1 MIDPV
6 SGMDMSQFAAPP
18 QQRGS
23 DVPPGTPI
31 MRVTPQPAQAK
42 GVDPVSGIDF
52 DQSQFPPIPAPPVKA
67 TAGGMMRNIGAGLQE
82 GAAGTMNFVS
92 DPFGN
97 SIGKIVPTAAVF
109 AHDVLA
115 PHFGGRRFT
124 DEERNQLLGD
134 TVPQPGTR
142 VVNAIDTAGGAPT
155 PEQVPAVGPERAV
168 RAGVAGAAGMAGL
181 GPAGPVL
188 NAAMGA
194 GGALAADQVEQS
206 PSIPEYAKPI
216 ASLAANVAGNAAVG
230 GGAAAASKV
239 GGGGARIGGNLGIG
253 PKEMVGNTKA
263 TSAQMDA
270 IGQQLLH
277 AAGPEGQDALAAA
290 TAQPGMGA
298 TDQPIPNFHPTTAQ
312 AMAGEG
318 VPPQGIAEMDKAARV
333 ANPVPFN
340 ERATA
345 HNNALVNVVRNP
357 AGDIP
362 DTAEPAMLGQYFTK
376 QLQDIDA
383 QHAGDLAA
391 GQRTI
396 AQAGEQAAQQTSS
409 AVQGITRAVGGT
421 TAPDVTGQA
430 IRTSLTD
437 RNASARAAESK
448 LWGEIDPEG
457 KLALPLGTVQQTARS
472 LMKDID
478 PNLGDQLGPQES
490 LILKGAAALPDV
502 VPFKDAQRLRSNIGQ
517 AERTLR
523 ATPGNEQSLRRL
535 GLLKSSLDDAITNGV
550 DAVGRGNDQT
560 GVVGGSNVLG
570 HPGSGDLGSQPGS
583 DQRSAAPVGVPER
596 VRGPGENQQVGGP
609 PAGNSQV
616 AAPAAT
622 QGTAGRLRQAETLTD
637 FLISRGGVKDQGG
650 EMRAADLQTVHH
662 QMGGRLINNTRGMPL
677 DYAREAAAEAGFI
690 RPNADLNEFLDA
702 VTSQK
707 PVHRISDA
715 ADAALAARQAREAA
729 LTSHAR
735 LNAGANI
742 DDAVQASGVRLS
754 PAEQEHA
761 IDLHMQGMDPADAVQ
776 QAARAGEEN
785 ILQRNAEYNAV
796 GSPGVPL
803 AARQA
808 EMPQMR
814 PQGVAPNFNADAAG
828 RYSAAR
834 QSTLERKQT
843 FGQGPVGAVLR
854 PGRQGAEFN
863 VENAA
868 VARQFLTGNFTE
880 PARVQAFK
888 DAVGGEPQAV
898 DAMREALVSD
908 LRQRRIINEE
918 GMVQPDRLNAWL
930 QPEARGRTVDL
941 FPGLREQLGSAEAA
955 QRTYDQT
962 VADHVARLDA
972 FNKQAAADHI
982 AEVTAFKKTGGQFV
996 ASEPI
1001 DALKRLFASKTRTQ
1015 DFQDVV
1021 NQAKGNPDVL
1031 DGLKRL
1037 TADYIEQRF
1046 SGAKPSGD
1054 DTDFLKAAQFRKFI
1068 DERREPLKV
1077 IFGGQGIQNL
1087 EMVAAKL
1094 RQQAAASAMP
1104 ATPGSDTAQKLSGL
1118 AKMGM
1123 HAGGAGMATT
1133 AFAVVGEH
1141 LMEHLGS
1148 LATHSPIVAAVAA
1161 PVGIIGGLLANTL
1174 RQAAIKTRADL
1185 IREAMLN
1192 PALAKELM
1200 TRATASKALSQMS
1213 QRRIARAIQAAT
1225 INNAIGQSNQES
1237 KK

>member
-18 QQRGS
+18 PQQGS
-23 DVPPGTPI
+23 DVPPGTP
-31 MRVTPQPAQAK
+31 MMKVTPQPAQAAK

-52 DQSQFPPIPAPPVKA
+52 DQSQFPPIPTPPVKA
-67 TAGGMMRNIGAGLQE
+67 TPGGMMRNIGAGLQE
-82 GAAGTMNFVS
+82 GAAGTMNVLS

-97 SIGKIVPTAAVF
+97 LVGKPLATAAVF

-124 DEERNQLLGD
+124 DEERNQLLND

-155 PEQVPAVGPERAV
+155 PEQVPSVGAERAV
-168 RAGVAGAAGMAGL
+168 RAGVAGASGMAGL

-216 ASLAANVAGNAAVG
+216 ASLGANIAGNAIVG
-230 GGAAAASKV
+230 GGAAGVSKV
-239 GGGGARIGGNLGIG
+239 YNGATRIGGNLGIG
-253 PKEMVGNTKA
+253 RKEMVGSAPA
-263 TSAQMDA
+263 TATQIETVGGRIADA
-270 IGQQLLH
+270 L
-277 AAGPEGQDALAAA
+277 GPEGQDALSAA

-298 TDQPIPNFHPTTAQ
+298 PSNGEIVPGSQPTTAQ
-312 AMAGEG
+312 IAPTPAM
-318 VPPQGIAEMDKAARV
+318 VEMDKASRV
-333 ANPVPFN
+333 ANPAEFN
-340 ERATA
+340 ARAA
-345 HNNALVNVVRNP
+345 AQNNARVEAVRGLAP
-357 AGDIP
+357 EE
-362 DTAEPAMLGQYFTK
+362 AEPALLGQYFTK

-396 AQAGEQAAQQTSS
+396 AQEGEQATQQARNT
-409 AVQGITRAVGGT
+409 VQGVTQAVGGT
-421 TAPDVTGQA
+421 TAPDVTGET
-430 IRTSLTD
+430 IRTSLAD

-448 LWGEIDPEG
+448 LWQSIDPEG
-457 KLALPLGTVQQTARS
+457 KLALPLGDVQQTARS

-523 ATPGNEQSLRRL
+523 AMPGNEQSLRRL
-535 GLLKSSLDDAITNGV
+535 GLLKSSLDDAIANGV
-550 DAVGRGNDQT
+550 DAAGGGSGQA
-560 GVVGGSNVLG
+560 GVVEGQNGLG
-570 HPGSGDLGSQPGS
+570 YPGEG
-583 DQRSAAPVGVPER
+583 
-596 VRGPGENQQVGGP
+596 VRGPLPGGNP
-609 PAGNSQV
+609 GPAAAPGLPERAGSPDEAGRGGGLGAGNSPV
-616 AAPAAT
+616 AAPAAV
-622 QGTAGRLRQAETLTD
+622 QGSASDGGLT
-637 FLISRGGVKDQGG
+637 
-650 EMRAADLQTVHH
+650 
-662 QMGGRLINNTRGMPL
+662 
-677 DYAREAAAEAGFI
+677 
-690 RPNADLNEFLDA
+690 
-702 VTSQK
+702 
-707 PVHRISDA
+707 
-715 ADAALAARQAREAA
+715 
-729 LTSHAR
+729 
-735 LNAGANI
+735 
-742 DDAVQASGVRLS
+742 
-754 PAEQEHA
+754 
-761 IDLHMQGMDPADAVQ
+761 
-776 QAARAGEEN
+776 
-785 ILQRNAEYNAV
+785 
-796 GSPGVPL
+796 
-803 AARQA
+803 
-808 EMPQMR
+808 
-814 PQGVAPNFNADAAG
+814 PNFNADAAN

-843 FGQGPVGAVLR
+843 YGQGPVGAVLR

-868 VARQFLTGNFTE
+868 VARQFLTGNSTE

-888 DAVGGEPQAV
+888 DAVGGELQAV

-908 LRQRRIINEE
+908 LRQRRIINED

-941 FPGLREQLGSAEAA
+941 FPGLRDQLGSAEAA

-962 VADHVARLDA
+962 VADHAARLDA

-982 AEVTAFKKTGGQFV
+982 AQVTALKKTGGQF
-996 ASEPI
+996 ATAEPM

-1021 NQAKGNPDVL
+1021 NQAKGNPEVL

-1046 SGAKPSGD
+1046 SGAKPSGED
-1054 DTDFLKAAQFRKFI
+1054 ADFLKAAQFRKFI
-1068 DERREPLKV
+1068 DDRREPLKV
-1077 IFGGQGIQNL
+1077 IFGGQGLQNL
-1087 EMVAAKL
+1087 EMVAADL
-1094 RQQAAASAMP
+1094 RRQAMATAAP
-1104 ATPGSDTAQKLSGL
+1104 ATPGSDTAQKLSVIRKESGGEYHPTAIAVLGEQFGELASHTLGAHPLMGKLVGL
-1118 AKMGM
+1118 ASGVGSILLHTMKQ
-1123 HAGGAGMATT
+1123 AGISTK
-1133 AFAVVGEH
+1133 
-1141 LMEHLGS
+1141 S
-1148 LATHSPIVAAVAA
+1148 
-1161 PVGIIGGLLANTL
+1161 
-1174 RQAAIKTRADL
+1174 DL

-1200 TRATASKALSQMS
+1200 TRATASRALSQMS

-1225 INNAIGQSNQES
+1225 INNAIGQSNQEP
-1237 KK
+1237 KQ